1 MRMRASKRKAHGIER
16 IVESVKS
23 KQSDAQS
30 RIDSLM
36 SSLRKRDGYQAMFK
50 HKKGEVQPKKAHF
63 QVEIENSN
71 VGEQYL
77 SAQNQK
83 HCDVDVDVGAD
94 EQSLFGVDD
103 VDLKSPEDNDS
114 VAINPKDSID
124 IDCSKMSFSTVYNSN
139 LLPLQSVL
147 ATQNQ
152 RALPRKY
159 EIQTQSKSKSR
170 VPRPNKTL
178 NFAKNKRSL
187 TQQSTVSHR
196 FPKTRNLRSSSSSAY
211 GIKLPRLTRSIL
223 AEKDRMDSNRRGH
236 GILEAATVKSTFSA
250 PSNSWRRNLKPN
262 QNQNANAKR
271 RRVRMATRVIDEERE
286 DCDSEYSVSA
296 HLRGRES
303 NNTMFLPR
311 ISRSKLRPK
320 AKYKYNQRRP
330 SEAQSVRDI
339 AENDI
344 LREENALEQSLLR
357 LNERLSNLTPSD
369 APPRGEGRDVD
380 DARSVMSAGKRSG
393 VPRKRKVKK
402 APTFKSKRERRRWP
416 RNA

>member
-23 KQSDAQS
+23 KQSDAHS

-36 SSLRKRDGYQAMFK
+36 RSLRKRDGYQAMFK

-187 TQQSTVSHR
+187 TQQSTASHR

-223 AEKDRMDSNRRGH
+223 AEKDRMDSN
-236 GILEAATVKSTFSA
+236 
-250 PSNSWRRNLKPN
+250 
-262 QNQNANAKR
+262 R

-380 DARSVMSAGKRSG
+380 DAQSVMSAGKRSG

-402 APTFKSKRERRRWP
+402 APTLKSKRERRRWP